1 MIVFSLRTIAATVAI
16 FAGCF
21 ASACIDP
28 PDNRIDRADNL
39 LTGLV
44 LYQQRALF
52 LAGGSACTL
61 WTSADGRSWTARQD
75 QLPGCASG
83 VVNGL
88 AYMNGR
94 FVAVGAR
101 SVGACGIWSSVNG
114 LEWTEAACPS
124 DVVGSLTALAAGGG
138 EFVAVGSAQ
147 AASNF
152 QSASSNDGVTWTS
165 LTYPEPGSSG
175 IIDSV
180 TYSSAGNRFML
191 FQSTPQGVR
200 RREPGAAWDT
210 RSATTGLD
218 ASIIVYGPL
227 INGVQRAMIAG
238 NSAGFANCQFS
249 DDDGVSAFTTCTTG
263 AFGGSSGAPRAATF
277 GAGKRY
283 VMVRDLCE
291 VSTSALGAAADPAPY
306 AMTACSLQNLLSV
319 AYLNDRFFA
328 GGSLGGIYSSTSGF
342 PAEWS
347 QATSSGAGASQAVR
361 AFAYRPGGF

>member
-1 MIVFSLRTIAATVAI
+1 MIISSLRAAACAIALFV
-16 FAGCF
+16 GCF

-28 PDNRIDRADNL
+28 PEDRIDRADNL

-61 WTSADGRSWTARQD
+61 WTSADGRNWTAAQD
-75 QLPGCASG
+75 RLPGCSTG

-101 SVGACGIWSSVNG
+101 SVGACGIWTSANG
-114 LEWTEAACPS
+114 LDWTEAACPAN
-124 DVVGSLTALAAGGG
+124 VTGSLTAVAAGGG

-152 QSASSNDGVTWTS
+152 QSAYSTDGVTWIS
-165 LTYPEPGSSG
+165 LTYAEPASTG

-180 TYSSAGNRFML
+180 SYSSAGNRFIL

-200 RREPGAAWDT
+200 RRSPGAAWDA

-218 ASIIVYGPL
+218 ASIIVYGPT
-227 INGVQRAMIAG
+227 IAGTQRAMIAG
-238 NSAGFANCQFS
+238 NSAGNANCQYS
-249 DDDGVSAFTTCTTG
+249 DDDGNTAFTTCSIG

-283 VMVRDLCE
+283 VMVRDLCG
-291 VSTSALGAAADPAPY
+291 VSTSTLGDAADPAPY
-306 AMTACSLQNLLSV
+306 VMTACSLQNLLSA
-319 AYLNDRFFA
+319 AYLDARFFA
-328 GGSLGGIYSSTSGF
+328 GGSLGGIYYSASGF
-342 PAEWS
+342 PSEWT
-347 QATSSGAGASQAVR
+347 QALSSGSGASQPVR
-361 AFAYRPGGF
+361 AFAHRPGGF